1 MTTLI
6 ASLIA
11 SLIAAQCLWVR
22 GQASATLMTTLIAS
36 LIASLI
42 AAQCLW
48 VRGQASRHR
57 GDGGGDRGGAR
68 ELEVARAAPGAARQ
82 VRPCLKKGR
91 RPPCVPPPPTPCG
104 VYQMGIA
111 TAHLGCG
118 VCWSVW
124 SVVQSVGATLSLRV
138 RLVEFSFEKNSSFR
152 RL

>member
-1 MTTLI
+1 
-6 ASLIA
+6 
-11 SLIAAQCLWVR
+11 
-22 GQASATLMTTLIAS
+22 MTTLIAS

-91 RPPCVPPPPTPCG
+91 RPPCVPPPPTPTPPAASIKWASLPLTWGAVYVGQYG
-104 VYQMGIA
+104 VW
-111 TAHLGCG
+111 CK
-118 VCWSVW
+118 VW
-124 SVVQSVGATLSLRV
+124 VRPSLYEYV
-138 RLVEFSFEKNSSFR
+138 L
-152 RL
+152 